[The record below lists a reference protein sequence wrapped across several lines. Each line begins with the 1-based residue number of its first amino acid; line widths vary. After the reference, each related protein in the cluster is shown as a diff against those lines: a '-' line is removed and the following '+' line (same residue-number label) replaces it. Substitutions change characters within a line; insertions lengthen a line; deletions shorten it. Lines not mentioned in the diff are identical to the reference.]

1 MGFYE
6 SLANAIIEQAV
17 KDYRQAVITL
27 KRPNLREG
35 SRISAEKMKRECE
48 RFFLGD
54 HIKTLTSVDGKYILK
69 KLEEELLISQ
79 S

>member
-1 MGFYE
+1 MIFYE
-6 SLANAIIEQAV
+6 RLANAIIEQAV
-17 KDYRQAVITL
+17 KDYRQAVTTL
-27 KRPNLREG
+27 KRPNLKEG

-48 RFFLGD
+48 RFFLGN
-54 HIKTLTSVDGKYILK
+54 HIKTLTNVDGKYILE